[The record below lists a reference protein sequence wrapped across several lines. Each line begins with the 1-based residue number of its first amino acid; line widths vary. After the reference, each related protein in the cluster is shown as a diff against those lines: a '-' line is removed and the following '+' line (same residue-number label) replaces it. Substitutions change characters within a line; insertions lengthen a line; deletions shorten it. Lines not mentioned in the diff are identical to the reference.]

1 MFVGL
6 SFTASFSR
14 RQLISIALWLV
25 GREHSNNGL
34 HTMMT
39 TSSITPE
46 VRSLSRRVLI
56 FLRVYN
62 F

>member
-14 RQLISIALWLV
+14 RQLSSIALWVV
-25 GREHSNNGL
+25 GRVNVNIK
-34 HTMMT
+34 TTDCTMT

-46 VRSLSRRVLI
+46 VRFLSRRVLI
-56 FLRVYN
+56 FLRVYI
-62 F
+62 